1 MGFGQEMK
9 DFIGGFKAGSAFMD
23 DIEEAKDRR
32 AKRDATRKPTDAD
45 LEGQPGMGSGTNKV
59 GEGDDTP
66 SAGYD
71 YSDISIE
78 DDPEAAQVLGFIRK
92 YEGGE
97 KDPYNKLVG
106 GGTKPLTSMSVNEVL
121 DFQKDMLR
129 QGHESTAVGAYQ
141 FINPTL
147 EGLVKKGVVD
157 PLAPFDQK
165 VQDQLGYALLQGRGW
180 NEYKA
185 GKISKD
191 KLMNNLAGEWAAL
204 PLSSGKSAYAGV
216 GSNAAGTSREAF
228 ASAVPDFGGG
238 TSDTADAAIPD
249 DTPTAAVTAPAYEQ
263 RGSQPA
269 AAPKKVAAAPAIP
282 EEPVYESGAPD
293 GLVAPPGGAPHKDS
307 VNTPVLDTD
316 IPDRTIPTQGV
327 DGLQPSDEQA
337 LLEEQMRLYG
347 GVNPISNAYAQA
359 TPVLAAA
366 EGGAIPEP
374 RQVDPY
380 NPGRAITVIASSPK
394 PSTSFTP
401 RRVGDT
407 PLPGSTPAPAGGTA
421 SQLKFREMQAK
432 AAQPA
437 PVAAPVANTTIAGW
451 GAREGQ
457 MPTTA
462 NQGQLDKMSDQSL
475 QTMIQKSYA
484 SPRSTVR
491 GPQLTSE
498 DLQYARWRLGEEGYQ
513 RAVAGAGGW
522 AANYDARQNS
532 LGSGV
537 GGRGRS
543 YARGGAVELPDEL
556 DGEVSVNP
564 DQQQSP
570 TAVAAPAPAAPAPV
584 TAIPEQAPEDL
595 PIRDRADPGD
605 KMVAGPE
612 KTVQPIAVRNAV
624 AQALDGGIKFLS
636 DHFGLRQQGGIPEEG
651 GTQVAE
657 AGARRFATGEGA
669 ATKEEIQQ
677 IDDKI
682 DPDRK
687 MAEGDRQMQR
697 LAKTVQWYQEQ
708 GRGKEASAVAAS
720 LMQYGAQKFGQLGS
734 MAGAAYKQFLATKD
748 PEHLQATIKYLDRAY
763 EYVPDGAS
771 FDIELDPKTHMIR
784 ATKKD
789 SDGNTDVH
797 DVKPDELPGIVQGV
811 MNKSLYW
818 KTIYQTADPAGARAK
833 ESSAAT
839 DARQDKQ
846 LAATDRRQAARD
858 DVVDRRQAERDK
870 QIEARADERQKRSD
884 ERLAAREKAIQD
896 REDRRQV
903 QLQENREAAAR
914 TAAAKNKV
922 DYNSFKPQLAEA
934 EAARKAAEGDGAD
947 EMAQDTLNQK
957 ASALFDALPETKDR
971 AKIMTDLGYPKDL
984 WQYVTSN
991 PDAAGETPPPAAPAA
1006 PAAAP
1011 YTPFG
1016 ATPLAP
1022 AATPAAGAPAAPKPA
1037 PADADTSPTLPA
1049 GAPAGARRDKRG
1061 IWVFKTPDGR
1071 WGYVKKQ

>member
-23 DIEEAKDRR
+23 DIEDAKDKRAEREAK
-32 AKRDATRKPTDAD
+32 RKPTDAD
-45 LEGQPGMGSGTNKV
+45 LEGVPGMERGTNKI

-71 YSDISIE
+71 YSDIDIQ
-78 DDPEAAQVLGFIRK
+78 DDPEAAQVLGFIREH
-92 YEGGE
+92 EGG

-106 GGTKPLTSMSVNEVL
+106 GGTKPLTSMSVEEVL
-121 DFQKDMLR
+121 AFQKDMLK
-129 QGHESTAVGAYQ
+129 QGHESTALGAYQ

-147 EGLVKKGVVD
+147 TGLVEKGVVD
-157 PLAPFDQK
+157 PLDPFDQRT
-165 VQDQLGYALLQGRGW
+165 QDKLGYALLQGRGW

-191 KLMNNLAGEWAAL
+191 KFMNNLAGEWAAL
-204 PLSSGKSAYAGV
+204 PLSNGKSAYAGV
-216 GSNAAGTSREAF
+216 GSNAAGVSREAF

-238 TSDTADAAIPD
+238 SSQTADAAIPD
-249 DTPTAAVTAPAYEQ
+249 DAPTAAVEAPAYEQ
-263 RGSQPA
+263 RGTKPAA
-269 AAPKKVAAAPAIP
+269 AAPKKVAAAIPEP
-282 EEPVYESGAPD
+282 EEPVYEAGAPD
-293 GLVAPPGGAPHKDS
+293 GLVAPPGGAPHKDRM
-307 VNTPVLDTD
+307 NTPVLDTD

-327 DGLQPSDEQA
+327 DGVQPLDEQA

-347 GVNPISNAYAQA
+347 GVNPIANAYAQA

-374 RQVDPY
+374 KAVDPY
-380 NPGRAITVIASSPK
+380 NPGRAITVISSTPK

-407 PLPGSTPAPAGGTA
+407 PLPGSTPTPAGPTA

-451 GAREGQ
+451 AAREGQ
-457 MPTTA
+457 MPTTT
-462 NQGQLDKMSDQSL
+462 NQAQLDKLDDKAL
-475 QTMIQKSYA
+475 QTMVSKSYA
-484 SPRSTVR
+484 QPRSKVR
-491 GPQLTSE
+491 GQLLSNE

-513 RAVAGAGGW
+513 RGIAGSGAW
-522 AANYDARQNS
+522 ATEYDRRQNY
-532 LGSGV
+532 LGGSG
-537 GGRGRS
+537 RS
-543 YARGGAVELPDEL
+543 NQGFARGGAVELPDDEL
-556 DGEVSVNP
+556 SGEVSINP

-595 PIRDRADPGD
+595 PIRARADPAD

-612 KTVQPIAVRNAV
+612 KTVQPKAVRDAV
-624 AQALDGGIKFLS
+624 AKALDGGIHFLS

-657 AGARRFATGEGA
+657 AGSRRFASGEGA

-682 DPDRK
+682 DPDRR

-734 MAGAAYKQFLATKD
+734 MAGAAYKQYLATKD

-763 EYVPDGAS
+763 EFVPDGAS
-771 FDIELDPKTHMIR
+771 FDIDLDPKTHMIR
-784 ATKKD
+784 ATQKTA
-789 SDGNTDVH
+789 DGDTKVTN
-797 DVKPDELPGIVQGV
+797 VKPDELPGIVQGV

-818 KTIYQTADPAGARAK
+818 KTVYQTADPAGARAK
-833 ESSAAT
+833 EASAAT

-846 LAATDRRQAARD
+846 LEATDRRQAARD
-858 DVVDRRQAERDK
+858 EVVDRRQAERDK

-896 REDRRQV
+896 REDRRQK
-903 QLQENREAAAR
+903 QMAENREAAAR

-934 EAARKAAEGDGAD
+934 EAARKAAEDGDD

-957 ASALFDALPETKDR
+957 ASALFDALPEDKDR
-971 AKIMTDLGYPKDL
+971 TKLMNDLGYPKDL

-991 PDAAGETPPPAAPAA
+991 PAAAGEVPPAAPAA
-1006 PAAAP
+1006 PAEAP

-1022 AATPAAGAPAAPKPA
+1022 AATAAPAAKPA